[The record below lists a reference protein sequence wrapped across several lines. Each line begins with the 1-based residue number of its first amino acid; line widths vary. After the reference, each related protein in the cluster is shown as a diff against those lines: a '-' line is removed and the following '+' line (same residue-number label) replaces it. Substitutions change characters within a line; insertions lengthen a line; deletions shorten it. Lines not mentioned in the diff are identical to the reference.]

1 MEAAMAK
8 TTPTKIS
15 RPSSTR
21 SKMSQ
26 TFKVHPAAD
35 LLIENADLREAGKV
49 IERMTDDKG
58 QGQPIRNATTAT
70 LRANERALKEA
81 REAAKV
87 TADKYIAPL
96 PRTKNQPEG

>member
-1 MEAAMAK
+1 MTK

-15 RPSSTR
+15 RPSST
-21 SKMSQ
+21 KASQ
-26 TFKVHPAAD
+26 TFKVHPATD
-35 LLIENADLREAGKV
+35 LLMVNADSREAGKV
-49 IERMTDDKG
+49 IMRITDDKE
-58 QGQPIRNATTAT
+58 QRQPIRNATTAT

-96 PRTKNQPEG
+96 PRTKNQPES

>member
-1 MEAAMAK
+1 MTK

-15 RPSSTR
+15 RPSST
-21 SKMSQ
+21 KASQ
-26 TFKVHPAAD
+26 TFKVHPATD
-35 LLIENADLREAGKV
+35 LLMVNADSREAGKV
-49 IERMTDDKG
+49 IMRITDDKE
-58 QGQPIRNATTAT
+58 QRQPIRNATTAT

-96 PRTKNQPEG
+96 PRNQAEG